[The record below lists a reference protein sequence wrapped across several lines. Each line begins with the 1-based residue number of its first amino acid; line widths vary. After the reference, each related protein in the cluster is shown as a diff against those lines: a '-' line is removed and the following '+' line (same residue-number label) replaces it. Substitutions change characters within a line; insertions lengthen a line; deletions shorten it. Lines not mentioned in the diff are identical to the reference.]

1 MKKLIISLMPIPVIS
16 GMASCNEIGENG
28 SIDWEQWKADS
39 EAAKNL
45 PVYQTYTLNH
55 PCLLHTQD
63 DIDFVRR
70 HIGEEPYAT
79 ALTKLKANSHAQPDY
94 TPHPVTY
101 LTRLDANNWSQMGG
115 RWEDAGIA
123 DLRYSGIHNNYTHF
137 MNDAAAAYQLA
148 LRYVLEDDAAC
159 AVAARSAAASTVR
172 SARPPPPLQTIRRHD
187 D

>member
-16 GMASCNEIGENG
+16 GMAYCNEIGENG

-55 PCLLHTQD
+55 LCLLHTQD

-70 HIGEEPYAT
+70 HIGEEPYAS
-79 ALTKLKANSHAQPDY
+79 ALTNLKANNHAQPGY

-172 SARPPPPLQTIRRHD
+172 SARPPPPADHPPP
-187 D
+187 